1 MSTSIRK
8 KNWIKSVFALIAVNA
23 ILLVAH
29 APAFADRQPVASA
42 VDPLSVI
49 EQDYSSGSLTFDQK
63 ALLEVTAIRN
73 YHALPAKYQTLNL
86 AASQRVDTRGATMTL
101 VDIRVN
107 WDKLSSSTQ
116 NAIVAALGRQP
127 ADSVYLSPS
136 GFFEFHYNLT
146 GTDAVPADD
155 SDLDGVPD
163 FVERC
168 AAYCDTALAVQQQL
182 GYLMPP
188 SDGTLGG
195 DSKFDVYFQSMGY
208 YGYSVPEGVGPEPWD
223 DYYSYLVLNNDFLG
237 FPPNND
243 PEGPVA
249 GAAKVT
255 CAHEFHHCVQ
265 FAYDINEGSW
275 FMELDAMYTEDL
287 VFDQVDDN
295 YNYLD
300 MFMNFPQTS
309 LMDNS
314 DHKYGCFI
322 WDAFLAEKFDTT
334 LLVSLWEGARYKT
347 IMETLA
353 DTLGAKYGWT
363 PDSAAAEFC
372 AWNYCTAERDD
383 GMHYEEG
390 AAYAPSV
397 LIGRT
402 HTFYPVALQNS
413 PASVAGYG
421 SSYITFYPGDRIGK
435 LHITFNGSD
444 TRKWGAYVIKSTSP
458 TSHSFEKVV
467 LTPITYQGDITI
479 PNLQNYYSITL
490 VGVNTTEA
498 SSGALFTYSANV
510 ILPYEVTSKIITVDS
525 IIYSGGA
532 RTFEYQVNNPSIV
545 NSVYYAI
552 AWDDNGWIGP
562 DTLDRAISAGDS
574 TVFEFSIHPPAGT
587 PIGANSTIHF
597 KAQSWGDS
605 TVTDSQSTTAYAVLQ
620 RGDLNFDGAIDVSD
634 LIYFVD
640 YSFAGGPTPQPV
652 LESADFN
659 CSGNVDVADLIDLV
673 EYSFNNGPSPACN
686 PY

>member
-1 MSTSIRK
+1 
-8 KNWIKSVFALIAVNA
+8 
-23 ILLVAH
+23 
-29 APAFADRQPVASA
+29 
-42 VDPLSVI
+42 
-49 EQDYSSGSLTFDQK
+49 DQR

-73 YHALPAKYQTLNL
+73 YHSLPSKYQSLNL
-86 AASQRVDTRGATMTL
+86 AASERVDSRGATMVL
-101 VDIRVN
+101 VDIRQN
-107 WDKLSSSTQ
+107 WDKLSTATQ
-116 NAIVAALGRQP
+116 QAITAALGRLP
-127 ADSVYLSPS
+127 ADSVYYSPS
-136 GFFEFHYNLT
+136 GFFKFHYDLT
-146 GTDAVPADD
+146 GTNAVPAED
-155 SDLDGVPD
+155 SDSDGVPD

-168 AAYCDTALAVQQQL
+168 ASYCDTALAEQQLL

-195 DSKFDVYFQSMGY
+195 DDKFDVYFQETGY
-208 YGYSVPEGVGPEPWD
+208 YGYSVPEGPGPQPWN

-237 FPPNND
+237 FPSNHD
-243 PEGPVA
+243 PEGSVA

-275 FMELDAMYTEDL
+275 FMELDATYAEDL
-287 VFDQVDDN
+287 TFNQVDDN

-300 MFMNFPQTS
+300 MFMNSPQTS

-353 DTLGAKYGWT
+353 DTLAATYGWT

-390 AAYAPSV
+390 ATYEPSV
-397 LIGRT
+397 SIGRS
-402 HTFYPVALQNS
+402 HTVYPVPLQNS

-421 SSYITFYPGDRIGK
+421 SCYVTFYPGSKIGK
-435 LHITFNGSD
+435 LHVMFNGSD
-444 TRKWGAYVIKSTSP
+444 TRKWGAYVIKSISP
-458 TSHSFEKVV
+458 ASHTFEKIV
-467 LTPITYQGDITI
+467 LSPVTYQGDVTI
-479 PNLQNYYSITL
+479 PNFENYYSITL

-510 ILPYEVTSKIITVDS
+510 ILPYEVSSKIVTTDS
-525 IIYSGGA
+525 LIYSGA
-532 RTFEYQVNNPSIV
+532 TRMYEYQVFNPSIINDV
-545 NSVYYAI
+545 FNAI
-552 AWDDNGWIGP
+552 VSDDNGWVTP
-562 DTLDRAISAGDS
+562 DTLDRAIPAGDS
-574 TVFEFSIHPPAGT
+574 TIFTFPIHPPQGT
-587 PIGANSTIHF
+587 PVGASSTIHF

-605 TVTDSQSTTAYAVLQ
+605 TITDSQSTVAYAVLQ
-620 RGDLNFDGAIDVSD
+620 RGDVNFDGTLDVSD
-634 LIYFVD
+634 LIYMVE
-640 YSFAGGPTPQPV
+640 YSFASGPDPLPT
-652 LESADFN
+652 LEAADFDCN
-659 CSGNVDVADLIDLV
+659 GTVDVADLISLV
-673 EYSFNNGPSPACN
+673 EYSFSNGPAPPCN